1 MVMTISKIKYNEHI
15 DFYIDEVKSGNI
27 IVSKEVHQLIEY
39 LKNKLEEEE
48 DLIYIDHDEI
58 NEAIKSIE
66 KYFPFKLLAWQKF
79 VTAFVVGLFYKEDD
93 SLVFNEF
100 FLMMGRGAGK
110 NGFIAA
116 LSFYLISKQK
126 IRKYDVAIVATSQ
139 EQAKTSFMDV
149 WEALDSHW
157 KKLQKLFRKTLK
169 SIGFTK
175 TKSKL
180 QYFTNNAKT
189 KDGLR
194 PGAIIFDE
202 VHAYE
207 DEENIKVFTS
217 ALGKVPRPRRFY
229 ITTDGNFRG
238 GFLDQMKEEAKMVL
252 TGEIKNSRLFPFICK
267 LDDSKEVHDFN
278 LWEKANP
285 SINYFP
291 HLKLEME
298 TEYKNMEHRK
308 SAKLEFMTKRMN
320 IPSQDTYD
328 LVAEWEKID
337 AATKQE
343 FPEFKNAP
351 CIGAIDYSDTTDFVG
366 VGLYFK
372 QGKKRYFK
380 HHTFINHKS
389 LLLNN
394 YKVDIERAIEQ
405 GIVTIIKEETNKPEY
420 LVKWFA
426 EQARHHDI
434 KFIAADMYRINYLR
448 EEFEAAGFNQLVIAR
463 SGSKTHTQLQ
473 PIVED
478 LFAYENIVFT
488 KEDLM
493 MRWYTNNVYIH
504 RDSKGNITYEK
515 IEPRLRKTDGFFAFL
530 HALQFDSE
538 LKDSVP
544 LTAENVKKIFKSF
557 SY

>member
-1 MVMTISKIKYNEHI
+1 MTMTSKVSFNEHI
-15 DFYIDEVKSGNI
+15 DFYMQQVESGKI
-27 IVSKEVHQLIEY
+27 KASKEVKLLIKY
-39 LKNKLEEEE
+39 LKDKLTREK

-58 NEAIKSIE
+58 NEAIANIE
-66 KYFPFKLLAWQKF
+66 KYFPFKLIPWQKF
-79 VTAFVVGLFYKEDD
+79 ITAFVVGIFYKDDD

-126 IRKYDVAIVATSQ
+126 IRKYDVAIVATNQ
-139 EQAKTSFMDV
+139 KQAKTSFMDV
-149 WEALDSHW
+149 WEVLDDHW
-157 KKLQKLFRKTLK
+157 KKLRKHFKRTLEV
-169 SIGFTK
+169 IGFYK

-180 QYFTNNAKT
+180 EYYTNNAKT

-207 DEENIKVFTS
+207 SEDNIKVFTS

-229 ITTDGNFRG
+229 ITTDGNIRD
-238 GFLDQMKEEAKMVL
+238 GFLDHMKEEAKML
-252 TGEIKNSRLFPFICK
+252 LNGEIKNSRLFPFICK
-267 LDDSKEVHDFN
+267 LDSPEEVHDQKN
-278 LWEKANP
+278 WEKANP

-298 TEYKNMEHRK
+298 TEYNNIEHRK

-320 IPSQDTYD
+320 IPSQDAYD
-328 LVAEWEKID
+328 LVAEWEKIV
-337 AATKQE
+337 AATEQD
-343 FPEFKNAP
+343 FPDLKGIE

-366 VGLYFK
+366 VGLFFK
-372 QGKKRYFK
+372 QGKKRYWK

-389 LLLNN
+389 LKLNN
-394 YKVDIERAIEQ
+394 YRVDIELAIEQ
-405 GIVTIIKEETNKPEY
+405 GLVTIIKDETNKPEH

-426 EQARHHDI
+426 EQAKSHNI
-434 KFIAADMYRINYLR
+434 KFIASDMYRINYLR
-448 EEFEAAGFNQLVIAR
+448 EEFEKAGFNNLVVAR

-478 LFAYENIVFT
+478 LFAYENLVYGD
-488 KEDLM
+488 DLM
-493 MRWYTNNVYIH
+493 MRWYTNNVYIK
-504 RDSKGNITYEK
+504 RDAKQNITYEK

-538 LKDSVP
+538 LKESVP
-544 LTAENVKKIFKSF
+544 LNSENVKKIFKSF